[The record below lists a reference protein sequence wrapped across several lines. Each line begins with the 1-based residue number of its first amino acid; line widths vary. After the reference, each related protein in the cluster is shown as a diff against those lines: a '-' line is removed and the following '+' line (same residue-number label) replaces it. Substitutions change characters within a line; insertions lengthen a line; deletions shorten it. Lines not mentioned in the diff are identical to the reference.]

1 MKKILQIGTNGQVGW
16 ELLRTCSPLGE
27 LIGLDYPAVDLS
39 DSAGLRELIRNT
51 KPDIIIN
58 AAAYTNVDKAEIE
71 PELARAINAIGPGV
85 LAEEAKKINAVLV
98 HYSTDYV
105 FDGTKGSPCIETD
118 VTNPLNVYG
127 KTKLEGEQA
136 IQSVGGA
143 YLILR
148 TSWVYSMRQ
157 GGFVSKVLQWARQ
170 QEVLRVVDDQISS
183 PTWARMLAEATA
195 LALAQGR
202 SEPVDYLREKAGLY
216 HLAGSGACSRY
227 EWAQAILEL
236 DPQKSEQK
244 VRQLLPAKSSQF
256 PTPAERPLV
265 SVLDCGKFEQT
276 FGLRLPEWR
285 EALKLAMYKR
295 QYNHCKVHL

>member
-85 LAEEAKKINAVLV
+85 LAEEAKKINAVFV

-105 FDGTKGSPCIETD
+105 FDGTKGSPYIETD
-118 VTNPLNVYG
+118 ATNPVNVYG

-136 IQSVGGA
+136 IQAAGGA

-157 GGFVSKVLQWARQ
+157 GGFVTKVLQWARE
-170 QEVLRVVDDQISS
+170 QEVLRVVDDQISG
-183 PTWARMLAEATA
+183 PTSARLLAEVTA
-195 LALAQGR
+195 LILAQGR
-202 SEPVDYLREKAGLY
+202 DDPVGYIREKAGLY
-216 HLAGSGACSRY
+216 HLAGSGACSRF

-236 DPQKSEQK
+236 DPKKNEHK
-244 VRQLLPAKSSQF
+244 IRQLLPAKSSQF
-256 PTPAERPLV
+256 PTQAERPLV
-265 SVLDCGKFEQT
+265 SVLECEKFEQA

-285 EALKLAMYKR
+285 GALQLAMDKR
-295 QYNHCKVHL
+295 